1 MSRPSSANPPFVLA
15 SASPRRLAL
24 LQQIGRVP
32 DAVVPVEIDETPKKG
47 EMPRAVAARL
57 AVEKAAAGAAERP
70 DAVILAADTVVA
82 CGARMVPKAANA
94 DEARTFLKL
103 LSGRRHRVYGGIA
116 VRAPSGKT
124 WQRTVVTFVR
134 FARLTAADI
143 DEYVAGGEWEG
154 KAGAYGIQGTA
165 AAFIVD
171 INGSYS
177 NVVGLC
183 LHRAENLLRAA
194 YAHAHT

>member
-1 MSRPSSANPPFVLA
+1 MNRPSFASPPFVLA

-24 LQQIGRVP
+24 LQQIGRAP
-32 DAVVPVEIDETPKKG
+32 DAVLPAEIDETPHKS
-47 EMPRAVAARL
+47 EAPRVVAARL
-57 AVEKAAAGAAERP
+57 AVEKAAAAAKLRP

-82 CGARMVPKAANA
+82 CGTRMLPKAESA
-94 DEARTFLKL
+94 DEARKFLTM

-116 VRAPSGKT
+116 VCAPSGKV

-134 FARLTAADI
+134 FARLSAADI
-143 DEYVAGGEWEG
+143 DAYVVSGEWEG
-154 KAGAYGIQGTA
+154 KAGAYGIQGAA

-183 LHRAENLLRAA
+183 LHRTENLLRAA
-194 YAHAHT
+194 YAHVGA